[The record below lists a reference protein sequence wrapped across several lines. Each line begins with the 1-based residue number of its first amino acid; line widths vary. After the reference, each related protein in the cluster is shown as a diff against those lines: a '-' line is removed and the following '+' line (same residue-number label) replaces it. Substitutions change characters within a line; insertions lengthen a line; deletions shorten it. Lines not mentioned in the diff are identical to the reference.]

1 MPRTQPL
8 NLDQQRA
15 VGQLARRQG
24 CTCIECGS
32 YDYLKSADR
41 AVQSVNH
48 ITVELYCTNEV
59 HRVQILALG
68 RSFPLTFDQAK
79 AIGLRVPGEPPPRRN
94 PGETAPRA

>member
-32 YDYLKSADR
+32 YDYLKSAGR
-41 AVQSVNH
+41 AIQSVNH

-59 HRVQILALG
+59 HRGQILALG
-68 RSFPLTFDQAK
+68 KSFPLTFDQAK